1 MKLYKQL
8 TTSLLA
14 ASIFLAMSVTSLA
27 FDVTDGAY
35 TYEVK
40 LENEEKKVVNTVAPG
55 EEVYLS
61 LYVYDTNNPTTSVTL
76 PKHDASCIDF
86 GYIIP
91 IGGLDSNYL
100 GVDGLELD
108 GNGTT
113 ATYVED
119 DNSLYV
125 LGSVSATAAALT
137 FSNAEPVI
145 RTKIKV
151 TNAEID
157 NIVIDYFSDNLAV
170 SDGKVGVCIPT
181 TKPFTYSVKE
191 KTVSDKPANGDE
203 IGTTNG
209 KKIYYANT
217 VSGTFNKNTGF
228 VVKYTGDDA
237 TYKGKYEGD
246 CKDIKATLG
255 DLLGGEIGEGGV
267 TGNLHFGIVLKDTSL
282 EAATIPGFQVETK

>member
-35 TYEVK
+35 TCEVK
-40 LENEEKKVVNTVAPG
+40 LENEAKEVVNTVAPG

-91 IGGLDSNYL
+91 IDGLDSKYL
-100 GVDGLELD
+100 GVEDLELD
-108 GNGTT
+108 ESGTI

-125 LGSVSATAAALT
+125 LGTVSATAAALT

-151 TNAEID
+151 TNEEID
-157 NIVIDYFSDNLAV
+157 NIVIDYFSDNLSV
-170 SDGKVGVCIPT
+170 SDGKVGVCTPA
-181 TKPFTYSVKE
+181 TKPFTYSVKA
-191 KTVSDKPANGDE
+191 TSSSP
-203 IGTTNG
+203 IGQQIADG
-209 KKIYYANT
+209 AYYVGAKELTGLTDNT
-217 VSGTFNKNTGF
+217 KFVIKYGAQSKNIGQ
-228 VVKYTGDDA
+228 
-237 TYKGKYEGD
+237 
-246 CKDIKATLG
+246 TLG
-255 DLLGGEIGEGGV
+255 EILGGV
-267 TGNLHFGIVLKDTSL
+267 SVGNLQGKLHFAIKPLNP
-282 EAATIPGFQVETK
+282 EANLDYTKFVIETK